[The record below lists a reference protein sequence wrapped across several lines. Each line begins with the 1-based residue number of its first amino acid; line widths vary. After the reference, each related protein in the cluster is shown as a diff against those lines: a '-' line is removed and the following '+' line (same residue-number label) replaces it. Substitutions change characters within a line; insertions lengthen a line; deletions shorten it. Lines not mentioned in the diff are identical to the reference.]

1 MWHPQFHLRVVTGH
15 APIWTT
21 VVLTATEPRWFS
33 PHNGPR
39 WFIMMGNPMNEAQ
52 LKIRLPPELKEWLAA
67 SADKNCR
74 TISNEVVFRL
84 KEAKAMEEKSSQ
96 KSQ

>member
-1 MWHPQFHLRVVTGH
+1 
-15 APIWTT
+15 
-21 VVLTATEPRWFS
+21 
-33 PHNGPR
+33 
-39 WFIMMGNPMNEAQ
+39 MNEAQ